1 MQVESLAGSSSSRH
15 RQERKN
21 HNLALPQRYLW
32 KKLKISKERQEDL
45 QKEKTLITSNKT
57 KGIYRYTFDMEKV
70 QMIYHEK
77 ARMIKVYKDW
87 RDKETTSV
95 VLCSYRN
102 DQCKNILI
110 NMFEQAK
117 HFSATQLLGYDCM
130 DFDKIL
136 DCDMLP
142 DDPLHPLC
150 GRSWQIK
157 IDCISYEHAK
167 GSMYG
172 RYRAEQFYA
181 VEDYAL
187 QIDTHS
193 LFVTD
198 WDNIAIDMFKR
209 KHKDFAIPKP
219 RAMAWCNV
227 DPPFVQT

>member
-1 MQVESLAGSSSSRH
+1 
-15 RQERKN
+15 
-21 HNLALPQRYLW
+21 
-32 KKLKISKERQEDL
+32 
-45 QKEKTLITSNKT
+45 
-57 KGIYRYTFDMEKV
+57 
-70 QMIYHEK
+70 
-77 ARMIKVYKDW
+77 
-87 RDKETTSV
+87 
-95 VLCSYRN
+95 
-102 DQCKNILI
+102 
-110 NMFEQAK
+110 FEQAK
-117 HFSATQLLGYDCM
+117 YPDRIRVGIFQQHNYSDTDCM

-227 DPPFVQT
+227 DPPLCQNPMPALSPFAKPNNYPINACSNTVEDITLTISERACLDPFFCCWSFKYEFLKKKKRN